1 MLEGRAESRR
11 AEFERSSK
19 EGKRVRG
26 APRGSTPSKHEYQG
40 ALLCTP
46 RDDNG
51 GAFSFNAECFGGGH
65 EAGIRGFDG
74 SHAQLLS
81 APLWALGARSLGEV
95 LEEDKEMSHPL
106 PGTRGRH
113 AVREDLVAGVGVGG
127 RAGSGLSGRVCR
139 VAAPV
144 RDKQSPLRMGEADA
158 AYERSSY
165 SEWTWAREGA
175 KATDDCLGACGLGQA

>member
-11 AEFERSSK
+11 AEFERSGK

-26 APRGSTPSKHEYQG
+26 ARRGSRRERATPSKHEYQG

-81 APLWALGARSLGEV
+81 APL
-95 LEEDKEMSHPL
+95 
-106 PGTRGRH
+106 
-113 AVREDLVAGVGVGG
+113 
-127 RAGSGLSGRVCR
+127 
-139 VAAPV
+139 
-144 RDKQSPLRMGEADA
+144 
-158 AYERSSY
+158 
-165 SEWTWAREGA
+165 
-175 KATDDCLGACGLGQA
+175 